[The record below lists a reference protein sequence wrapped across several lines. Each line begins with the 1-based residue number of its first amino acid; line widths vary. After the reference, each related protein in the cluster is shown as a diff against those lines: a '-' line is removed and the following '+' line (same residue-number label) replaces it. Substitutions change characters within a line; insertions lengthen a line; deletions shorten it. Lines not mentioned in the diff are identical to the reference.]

1 MDEGAVVAVA
11 ALEEERASRCIP
23 PLHQPHRLNF
33 VLYVKH
39 VSKNFG
45 AKFTCLLACNY
56 FFLKGIVYVFIQ
68 GVQLPYFKHLGVDG
82 VQYQTFNVIA
92 LTPWAM
98 KGFIGSRCHPFCIIF
113 VSAAISDSF
122 ALGGYHKR

>member
-11 ALEEERASRCIP
+11 AIEEERASCYRM
-23 PLHQPHRLNF
+23 HRSHPFNL

-39 VSKNFG
+39 ISKNFG
-45 AKFTCLLACNY
+45 GKFISLLACNY

-68 GVQLPYFKHLGVDG
+68 GVQLPYFKKLGVDG
-82 VQYQTFNVIA
+82 VQYQTFSVIA

-98 KGFIGSRCHPFCIIF
+98 KGLIGSELGRVLIMLILF
-113 VSAAISDSF
+113 ISNLSN
-122 ALGGYHKR
+122 